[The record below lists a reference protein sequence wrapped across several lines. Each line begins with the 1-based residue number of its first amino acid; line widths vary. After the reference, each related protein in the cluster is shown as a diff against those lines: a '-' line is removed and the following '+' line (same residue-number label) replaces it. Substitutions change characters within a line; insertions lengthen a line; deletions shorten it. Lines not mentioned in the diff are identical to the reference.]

1 MSFLKF
7 GSRPTTGGGAVSL
20 DAWLVSAV
28 QPDPA
33 RHAAPRPANWD
44 RTPLAAEL
52 VYDTAISG
60 MKTGIRA
67 FIQEGTRR
75 LLFAADEYEVL
86 VRIGPTAAA
95 DAFDVVGQ
103 VLHEGLPLGCAA
115 VRLAGDG
122 ATYATDQTGGFRLA
136 SLSAGTHR
144 FEVATDDGV
153 IQIAP
158 ITVGTDG

>member
-1 MSFLKF
+1 SPGADPSDRAGARQRHAHRGRQRPAQWPGRPVREVHRRRRPVPRRRRSARLVPTGGRHPDPAAQRGVAGYRYWRIAVSFLKF

-67 FIQEGTRR
+67 
-75 LLFAADEYEVL
+75 
-86 VRIGPTAAA
+86 
-95 DAFDVVGQ
+95 
-103 VLHEGLPLGCAA
+103 
-115 VRLAGDG
+115 
-122 ATYATDQTGGFRLA
+122 
-136 SLSAGTHR
+136 
-144 FEVATDDGV
+144 
-153 IQIAP
+153 
-158 ITVGTDG
+158 